1 MQRFRLTHLQTYFHM
16 TTVLI
21 VDDHP
26 IVRLSLRLLLERERF
41 HVVGEVG
48 NGSEV
53 AQVARDLRPDVVV
66 LDIGLPGLDG
76 MEVIKRLQSL
86 EPVPKIMVLTGQATD
101 LYVRRC
107 LDAGIGAFVT
117 KEEDHEALL
126 FALKALVK
134 GYSTFPQM
142 SVNSNS
148 LESEPVR
155 LASLSNREMEVLRRL
170 ARGENNKN
178 IGTRMNLS
186 AKTISTYR
194 GRIMEKL
201 KTESLVEMVDLAK
214 RNSVY

>member
-1 MQRFRLTHLQTYFHM
+1 M
-16 TTVLI
+16 TNVLI

-26 IVRLSLRLLLERERF
+26 VVRMSLRMLLEHERF
-41 HVVGEVG
+41 NVVAEVG

-53 AQVARDLRPDVVV
+53 AQMARELKPDVVI

-86 EPVPKIMVLTGQATD
+86 DQVPKIMVLTGQATD

-107 LDAGIGAFVT
+107 LDAGIGGFVT
-117 KEEDHEALL
+117 KDEDHDALL

-148 LESEPVR
+148 LESEPMR

-170 ARGENNKN
+170 ARGESNKN
-178 IGTRMNLS
+178 IGSSMNLS

-194 GRIMEKL
+194 GRIMDKL

-214 RNSVY
+214 RNHVY

>member
-1 MQRFRLTHLQTYFHM
+1 M
-16 TTVLI
+16 TNVLI
-21 VDDHP
+21 VEDHP
-26 IVRLSLRLLLERERF
+26 IVRLSLRMLLEHERF
-41 HVVGEVG
+41 NVIAEVG

-53 AQVARDLRPDVVV
+53 AQVARELKPDVVI

-86 EPVPKIMVLTGQATD
+86 DLVPKIMVLTGQATD

-117 KEEDHEALL
+117 KDEDHEALL

-148 LESEPVR
+148 LESEPRR

-170 ARGENNKN
+170 ARGQSNKN
-178 IGTRMNLS
+178 IGSSMNLS

-214 RNSVY
+214 RNLIY

>member
-1 MQRFRLTHLQTYFHM
+1 M

-26 IVRLSLRLLLERERF
+26 IVRLSLRMLLERERF

-53 AQVARDLRPDVVV
+53 AQVARDLRPDVVI

-76 MEVIKRLQSL
+76 MEVIKRLQCL

-126 FALKALVK
+126 FALKALTK

-170 ARGENNKN
+170 ARGENNKH
-178 IGTRMNLS
+178 IGTCMNLS

>member
-1 MQRFRLTHLQTYFHM
+1 M

-21 VDDHP
+21 VDDHA
-26 IVRLSLRLLLERERF
+26 IVRFSLRILLERERF
-41 HVVGEVG
+41 RIVGEVD

-53 AQVARDLRPDVVV
+53 AQRARDLRPDVVV

-76 MEVIKRLQSL
+76 MEVIKRLQQL
-86 EPVPKIMVLTGQATD
+86 EPAPKIMVLTGQATD

-117 KEEDHEALL
+117 KGEDLEAVV
-126 FALKALVK
+126 FALKALIK

-142 SVNSNS
+142 SVNSNT
-148 LESEPVR
+148 LESEPER
-155 LASLSNREMEVLRRL
+155 LSSLSNREMEVLRRL
-170 ARGENNKN
+170 SRGENNKN
-178 IGTRMNLS
+178 IGACMNLS

-194 GRIMEKL
+194 GRIMDKL

-214 RNSVY
+214 RNNVN

>member
-1 MQRFRLTHLQTYFHM
+1 M

-21 VDDHP
+21 VDDHA
-26 IVRLSLRLLLERERF
+26 IVRFSLRILLERERF
-41 HVVGEVG
+41 RIVGEVD

-53 AQVARDLRPDVVV
+53 AQKVRDLRPDVVV

-76 MEVIKRLQSL
+76 MEVIKRLQQQ
-86 EPVPKIMVLTGQATD
+86 EPAPKIMVLTGQATD

-117 KEEDHEALL
+117 KGEDLEAVV
-126 FALKALVK
+126 FALKALIK

-142 SVNSNS
+142 AVNSNT
-148 LESEPVR
+148 LESEPDR
-155 LASLSNREMEVLRRL
+155 LNSLSNREMEVLRRL
-170 ARGENNKN
+170 SRGENNKN
-178 IGTRMNLS
+178 IGACMNLS

-214 RNSVY
+214 RHHIN

>member
-1 MQRFRLTHLQTYFHM
+1 M

-21 VDDHP
+21 VDDHA
-26 IVRLSLRLLLERERF
+26 IVRFSLRILLERERF
-41 HVVGEVG
+41 RIVGELD

-53 AQVARDLRPDVVV
+53 AQKVRELRPDVVL

-76 MEVIKRLQSL
+76 MEVIKRLQQQ
-86 EPVPKIMVLTGQATD
+86 EPAPKIMVLTGQATD

-117 KEEDHEALL
+117 KGEDLEAVV
-126 FALKALVK
+126 FALKALIK

-142 SVNSNS
+142 AVNSNT
-148 LESEPVR
+148 LESEPER
-155 LASLSNREMEVLRRL
+155 LGSLSNREMEVLRRL
-170 ARGENNKN
+170 TRGENNKN
-178 IGTRMNLS
+178 IGACMNLS

-214 RNSVY
+214 RNHVN

>member
-1 MQRFRLTHLQTYFHM
+1 MPHI
-16 TTVLI
+16 LI
-21 VDDHP
+21 VEDEAAIADTL
-26 IVRLSLRLLLERERF
+26 IFALQGEGFATTWLSLGAAALEHQRQTP
-41 HVVGEVG
+41 
-48 NGSEV
+48 
-53 AQVARDLRPDVVV
+53 ADLII

-126 FALKALVK
+126 FALKALTK

-178 IGTRMNLS
+178 IGTCMNLS

>member
-1 MQRFRLTHLQTYFHM
+1 
-16 TTVLI
+16 
-21 VDDHP
+21 
-26 IVRLSLRLLLERERF
+26 
-41 HVVGEVG
+41 
-48 NGSEV
+48 
-53 AQVARDLRPDVVV
+53 
-66 LDIGLPGLDG
+66 
-76 MEVIKRLQSL
+76 
-86 EPVPKIMVLTGQATD
+86 
-101 LYVRRC
+101 
-107 LDAGIGAFVT
+107 
-117 KEEDHEALL
+117 EDHEALL

-178 IGTRMNLS
+178 IGTCMNLS

-201 KTESLVEMVDLAK
+201 K
-214 RNSVY
+214 

>member
-1 MQRFRLTHLQTYFHM
+1 M

-21 VDDHP
+21 VDDHA
-26 IVRLSLRLLLERERF
+26 IVRFSLRILLERERF
-41 HVVGEVG
+41 RIVGEVD

-53 AQVARDLRPDVVV
+53 AQKVRELRPDVVL

-76 MEVIKRLQSL
+76 MEVIKRLQQQ
-86 EPVPKIMVLTGQATD
+86 EPAPKIMVLTGQATD

-117 KEEDHEALL
+117 KGEDLEAVV
-126 FALKALVK
+126 FALKALIK

-142 SVNSNS
+142 SVNSNT
-148 LESEPVR
+148 LESEPER
-155 LASLSNREMEVLRRL
+155 LGSLSNREMEVLRRL
-170 ARGENNKN
+170 SRGENNKN
-178 IGTRMNLS
+178 IGACMNLS

-214 RNSVY
+214 RNQVN

>member
-1 MQRFRLTHLQTYFHM
+1 M

-48 NGSEV
+48 DGSEV
-53 AQVARDLRPDVVV
+53 AQEARRLRPDVVI

-76 MEVIKRLQSL
+76 MEVIKRLQCL
-86 EPVPKIMVLTGQATD
+86 EPAPKIMVLTGQATD

-134 GYSTFPQM
+134 GYSTFRRCR
-142 SVNSNS
+142 STAI
-148 LESEPVR
+148 R
-155 LASLSNREMEVLRRL
+155 WKASQYAWPASPTAKWKYCGAWRAV
-170 ARGENNKN
+170 KT
-178 IGTRMNLS
+178 TRIS
-186 AKTISTYR
+186 AP
-194 GRIMEKL
+194 
-201 KTESLVEMVDLAK
+201 A
-214 RNSVY
+214 

>member
-1 MQRFRLTHLQTYFHM
+1 M
-16 TTVLI
+16 TNVLI

-26 IVRLSLRLLLERERF
+26 VVRMSLRMLLEHERF
-41 HVVGEVG
+41 NVVAEVG

-53 AQVARDLRPDVVV
+53 AQMARELKPDVVI

-86 EPVPKIMVLTGQATD
+86 DQVPKIMVLTGQATD

-117 KEEDHEALL
+117 KDEDHDALL

-148 LESEPVR
+148 LESEPMR

-170 ARGENNKN
+170 ARGESNKN
-178 IGTRMNLS
+178 IGSSMNLS
-186 AKTISTYR
+186 AKAISTYR
-194 GRIMEKL
+194 GRIMDKL

-214 RNSVY
+214 RNHVY

>member
-1 MQRFRLTHLQTYFHM
+1 M

-26 IVRLSLRLLLERERF
+26 IVRLSMRLLLERERF
-41 HVVGEVG
+41 RVAGEVG

-53 AQVARDLRPDVVV
+53 AQVARELRPDVVI

-76 MEVIKRLQSL
+76 MEVIKRLQQL
-86 EPVPKIMVLTGQATD
+86 EPTPKIMVLTGQASE

-117 KEEDHEALL
+117 KDEDHDALI

-142 SVNSNS
+142 SVNSNT
-148 LESEPVR
+148 LDSEPKR
-155 LASLSNREMEVLRRL
+155 LESLSNREMEVLRRL
-170 ARGENNKN
+170 ARGENNKH
-178 IGTRMNLS
+178 IGSSMNLS

-214 RNSVY
+214 RNHVN

>member
-1 MQRFRLTHLQTYFHM
+1 M

-21 VDDHP
+21 VDDYP

>member
-1 MQRFRLTHLQTYFHM
+1 M

-26 IVRLSLRLLLERERF
+26 IVRLSMRLLLERERF
-41 HVVGEVG
+41 RVVGEVG

-53 AQVARDLRPDVVV
+53 AQVARELRPDVVV

-76 MEVIKRLQSL
+76 MEVIKRLQQL

-117 KEEDHEALL
+117 KDEEHEALI
-126 FALKALVK
+126 FALKALIK

-142 SVNSNS
+142 SVNSNT
-148 LESEPVR
+148 LDSEPRR
-155 LASLSNREMEVLRRL
+155 LESLSNREMEVLRRL
-170 ARGENNKN
+170 ARGENNKH
-178 IGTRMNLS
+178 IGGSMNLS

-214 RNSVY
+214 RNHVN

>member
-1 MQRFRLTHLQTYFHM
+1 M

-21 VDDHP
+21 VDDHT

-53 AQVARDLRPDVVV
+53 AQVARELRPDVVV

-76 MEVIKRLQSL
+76 MEVIKRLQCL
-86 EPVPKIMVLTGQATD
+86 EPTPKIMVLTGQATD

-170 ARGENNKN
+170 ARGENNTN
-178 IGTRMNLS
+178 IGTCMNLS

>member
-1 MQRFRLTHLQTYFHM
+1 M

-26 IVRLSLRLLLERERF
+26 IVRLSMRLLLERERF
-41 HVVGEVG
+41 RVVGEVG

-53 AQVARDLRPDVVV
+53 AQVARELRPDVVI

-76 MEVIKRLQSL
+76 MEVIKRLQQL
-86 EPVPKIMVLTGQATD
+86 EPTPKIMVLTGQASD

-117 KEEDHEALL
+117 KDEDHDALI

-142 SVNSNS
+142 SVNSNT
-148 LESEPVR
+148 LDSEPKR
-155 LASLSNREMEVLRRL
+155 LESLSNREMEVLRRL
-170 ARGENNKN
+170 ARGENNKH
-178 IGTRMNLS
+178 IGSSMNLS

-214 RNSVY
+214 RNHVN

>member
-1 MQRFRLTHLQTYFHM
+1 M
-16 TTVLI
+16 TNVLI

-26 IVRLSLRLLLERERF
+26 VVRMSLRMLLEHERF
-41 HVVGEVG
+41 NVVAEVG

-53 AQVARDLRPDVVV
+53 AQMARELKPDVVI

-86 EPVPKIMVLTGQATD
+86 DQVPEIMVLTGQATD

-117 KEEDHEALL
+117 KDEDHDALL

-142 SVNSNS
+142 SVKSNS
-148 LESEPVR
+148 LESEPMR

-170 ARGENNKN
+170 ARGESNKN
-178 IGTRMNLS
+178 IGSSMNLS

-194 GRIMEKL
+194 GRIMDKL

-214 RNSVY
+214 RNHVY

>member
-1 MQRFRLTHLQTYFHM
+1 M

-21 VDDHP
+21 VDDHST
-26 IVRLSLRLLLERERF
+26 VRFALRMLLVRERF
-41 HVVGEVG
+41 KIVGEVD

-53 AQVARDLRPDVVV
+53 AQVARNLQPDVVV

-76 MEVIKRLQSL
+76 MEVIKRLQQL
-86 EPVPKIMVLTGQATD
+86 EHAPKIMVLTGQASE

-117 KEEDHEALL
+117 KDEDLDAVV
-126 FALKALVK
+126 FAMKALVK

-142 SVNSNS
+142 SVNSNT
-148 LESEPVR
+148 LDSEQGR
-155 LASLSNREMEVLRRL
+155 LGSLSNREMEVLRRL

-178 IGTRMNLS
+178 IGHCMNLS

-194 GRIMEKL
+194 GRIMDKL

-214 RNSVY
+214 RNKVN

>member
-1 MQRFRLTHLQTYFHM
+1 M

-21 VDDHP
+21 VDDHST
-26 IVRLSLRLLLERERF
+26 VRFAIRMLLERERF
-41 HVVGEVG
+41 HVIGEVD

-53 AQVARDLRPDVVV
+53 AQVARKLQPDVVV

-76 MEVIKRLQSL
+76 MEVIKRLQQL
-86 EPVPKIMVLTGQATD
+86 EHAPRIMVLTGQATD

-117 KEEDHEALL
+117 KSEDLDAVV

-142 SVNSNS
+142 AVNSNT
-148 LESEPVR
+148 LDSEPTR
-155 LASLSNREMEVLRRL
+155 LGSLSNREMEVLRRL
-170 ARGENNKN
+170 SNGENNKH
-178 IGTRMNLS
+178 IGTQMNLS

-194 GRIMEKL
+194 GRIMDKL

-214 RNSVY
+214 RNSVN

>member
-1 MQRFRLTHLQTYFHM
+1 M

-21 VDDHP
+21 VDDHA
-26 IVRLSLRLLLERERF
+26 IVRFSLRILLERERF
-41 HVVGEVG
+41 RIVGEVD

-53 AQVARDLRPDVVV
+53 AQKVRELRPDVVL

-76 MEVIKRLQSL
+76 MEVIKRLQQQ
-86 EPVPKIMVLTGQATD
+86 EPAPRIMVLTGQATD

-117 KEEDHEALL
+117 KGEDLEAVV
-126 FALKALVK
+126 FALKALTK

-142 SVNSNS
+142 AVNSNT
-148 LESEPVR
+148 LESEPER
-155 LASLSNREMEVLRRL
+155 LDSLSNREMEVLRRL
-170 ARGENNKN
+170 SRGENNKL
-178 IGTRMNLS
+178 IGVCMNLS

-214 RNSVY
+214 RNRIS